1 MAGYATG
8 FGASPVSLNVGA
20 VKVEPKRHNRFKV
33 SFSGGLLDGNV
44 TANVVNVSRP
54 NETFDEIQ
62 VHRGE
67 SITYFAGK
75 PHFDD
80 VTIQFDDSLDNSL
93 ADALYAQR
101 STQFDT
107 STLAVAKDAS
117 SYKFTTVIEI
127 TDGSG
132 AVIETI
138 TLYGSWI
145 KTLSPDQ
152 MDYTNS
158 DAAKVSV
165 TLRYDLPVRT

>member
-1 MAGYATG
+1 M
-8 FGASPVSLNVGA
+8 L
-20 VKVEPKRHNRFKV
+20 K
-33 SFSGGLLDGNV
+33 
-44 TANVVNVSRP
+44 
-54 NETFDEIQ
+54 
-62 VHRGE
+62 
-67 SITYFAGK
+67 
-75 PHFDD
+75 
-80 VTIQFDDSLDNSL
+80 
-93 ADALYAQR
+93 
-101 STQFDT
+101 
-107 STLAVAKDAS
+107 AS